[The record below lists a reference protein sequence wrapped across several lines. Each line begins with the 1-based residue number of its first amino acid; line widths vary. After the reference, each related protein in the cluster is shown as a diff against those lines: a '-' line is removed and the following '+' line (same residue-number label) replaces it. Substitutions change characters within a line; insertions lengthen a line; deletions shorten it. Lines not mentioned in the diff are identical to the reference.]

1 MKEFFQRLE
10 NGYLLR
16 DIVFFGGLF
25 WTSQTTEE
33 FEVCLSLIILFAS
46 IILWITVF
54 HLGTKVINNS
64 HEDVWAKGEDGAVV
78 YRVPAGG
85 FKNHVNGLKVNGRV
99 YKLPDGARAIVTKN
113 GHIIFLSI
121 IGHFLYKLG
130 CGELRKAP
138 DPTWMPLFDS
148 PQTEQK
154 QCSSSSKFEELYTD
168 PIHMASM
175 MPEIS
180 LKCPIKILPT
190 KNCDGYVIKDA
201 SGHEYFFYHTE
212 EQPNS

>member
-1 MKEFFQRLE
+1 
-10 NGYLLR
+10 
-16 DIVFFGGLF
+16 
-25 WTSQTTEE
+25 
-33 FEVCLSLIILFAS
+33 
-46 IILWITVF
+46 
-54 HLGTKVINNS
+54 
-64 HEDVWAKGEDGAVV
+64 
-78 YRVPAGG
+78 
-85 FKNHVNGLKVNGRV
+85 
-99 YKLPDGARAIVTKN
+99 
-113 GHIIFLSI
+113 
-121 IGHFLYKLG
+121 LG

-154 QCSSSSKFEELYTD
+154 QCSSSPKFEELDTD

-212 EQPNS
+212 KQLNL